1 MQLGGDVYITTSRDI
16 LRAIGKGEGPKD
28 YFVVL
33 GYAGWGEGQL
43 ETEMLRNSW
52 LNTPSNE
59 QILFS
64 TPARDRWKEATR
76 LLGVDVT
83 QLSNDV
89 GHA

>member
-1 MQLGGDVYITTSRDI
+1 M
-16 LRAIGKGEGPKD
+16 
-28 YFVVL
+28 L

-43 ETEMLRNSW
+43 ETEILRNSW
-52 LNTPSNE
+52 LNTPAST
-59 QILFS
+59 QILFR

-76 LLGVDVT
+76 LIGVDVT